1 MIARIQ
7 PTPLCGRIAAIPSK
21 SEAHRLL
28 ICAALADAPTCLQMR
43 GTSQDIEAT
52 IRCLRALG
60 SDICANTD
68 HILVS
73 PIQAPPVSCELDV
86 GESGTTLR
94 FMLCIAA
101 VLGVDARFILHGRLP
116 GRPMAELE
124 ATLASGG
131 CKTDRSSDNVLC
143 LHGKLRPGV
152 YTLPG
157 NVSSQY
163 ISGMLMAL
171 GCVGGASELRITGG
185 VESTDYIRMTLHAM
199 RCFGVIPKETEFCFS
214 FSGAER
220 YISPKVA
227 IVDGDWSN
235 AAFWLC
241 AGALPNCEISV
252 SGLDPNSAQGD
263 RRIAEIVKGL
273 PREIDA
279 SPIPDLIPAA
289 AALYAALG
297 LPLRVVNAARL
308 RLKESDRIK
317 TVCAAINAL
326 GGSAHETADGLT
338 LTGSAPLSG
347 GRVDAAGDHRIAMMT
362 AVAAIACA
370 GSVEI
375 AGAEAVA
382 KSYPDF
388 WRDYAALG
396 GRVELI

>member
-7 PTPLCGRIAAIPSK
+7 PAPLCGRIAAIPSK
-21 SEAHRLL
+21 SEAHRLM
-28 ICAALADAPTCLQMR
+28 ICAALADAPTRLQMR

-60 SDICANTD
+60 SDICVNTD
-68 HILVS
+68 HVLVS
-73 PIQAPPVSCELDV
+73 PIQTPPISCELDV

-101 VLGVDARFILHGRLP
+101 ALGVDARFILHGRLP

-124 ATLASGG
+124 AALASGG
-131 CKTDRSSDNVLC
+131 CKTDRSSGNILC
-143 LHGKLRPGV
+143 PHAKLRPGV

-171 GCVGGASELRITGG
+171 GRVGGASELRITGG
-185 VESTDYIRMTLHAM
+185 VESADYIRMTLNAM
-199 RCFGVIPKETEFCFS
+199 HRFDIVPKETEFCFL
-214 FSGAER
+214 FSGNER
-220 YISPKVA
+220 YISPREA

-252 SGLDPNSAQGD
+252 SGLDQSSAQGD

-347 GRVDAAGDHRIAMMT
+347 GRVDAAGDHRIAMMA
-362 AVAAIACA
+362 AVAAVACA